1 MIATPL
7 RGGAMERLDW
17 LLLFLSADALG
28 VDGPSELDPVR
39 IQKGMFILSERGP
52 ARGVYTFRPYNW
64 GPFSPQIY
72 GDLDLLV
79 ATGLAEVERAPGRT
93 WKRYTTTPKGE
104 RRAAALVA
112 DASGSDIKWL
122 GKARNYVTSRS
133 FAQLLREIYAEFPEY
148 ATESLLR

>member
-1 MIATPL
+1 
-7 RGGAMERLDW
+7 MERLDW
-17 LLLFLSADALG
+17 LLLFLSRDALA

-52 ARGVYTFRPYNW
+52 ARGLYSFRPYNW

-72 GDLDLLV
+72 GDLDDLV
-79 ATGLAEVERAPGRT
+79 AKGLAEVERVPGCT
-93 WKRYTTTPKGE
+93 WKRYATTAKGE
-104 RRAAALVA
+104 RRATALVR
-112 DASGSDIKWL
+112 DPRSKDVDWL

-133 FAQLLREIYAEFPEY
+133 FARLLREIYAEFPDY